1 MPENK
6 LKAPAVDVM
15 KNILSFDIEEHFQVS
30 GLAAAISRDQWDSFP
45 SRVESST
52 LKVLDILERHNTK
65 ATFFILGWIAER
77 HPKLIEAI
85 DKAGH
90 EIANHGFDHKLVY
103 DMTVEQFADDVKRTD
118 TFLKEITGK
127 EVLGY
132 RAPSFS
138 IGAGDNDQF
147 KALADLGYKYDSSL
161 FPMKHF
167 RYAAAESVPLSPFDI
182 KLANGFSLREF
193 PMTVI
198 NFLGRRIPAGGGGY
212 FRLYPDFFLRRNI
225 RKVAKQGRPA
235 IIYLHPWEFDPGQP
249 RVKGAG
255 FGNTFR
261 HYVNLAKTENKLSM
275 ILNEFDFGP
284 FRDFLN

>member
-1 MPENK
+1 LPENK

-118 TFLKEITGK
+118 TLLKEITGK

-167 RYAAAESVPLSPFDI
+167 RYATAESVPLSPFDI

-275 ILNEFDFGP
+275 ILNEFGFGP

>member
-1 MPENK
+1 
-6 LKAPAVDVM
+6 M

>member
-1 MPENK
+1 LPENK